1 MTKLIT
7 WAKAHKAWAV
17 TIVVALIGLIIWL
30 FRKFSK
36 KGRRTSYKR

>member
-7 WAKAHKAWAV
+7 WAKAHKVWAV

-30 FRKFSK
+30 FRKFGK
-36 KGRRTSYKR
+36 RRGKTSYRR